1 MNDDIGYIRL
11 WQAVIIQALFD
22 LQRKV
27 NAYTNQHEIDGAGAL
42 FFSRDKDLEAHCLIA
57 GFCPERMNKYAQR
70 IVNREVIIAPDAVN
84 AIKVKVRRR

>member
-11 WQAVIIQALFD
+11 WQAVIVQGLFD

-27 NAYTNQHEIDGAGAL
+27 NAYTTDHEIREAKTF
-42 FFSRDKDLEAHCLIA
+42 FFSRVADLKAHCLIA